1 MEKLAKNL
9 IGKRLLLFSFLLVLF
24 SCSLTDENTTD
35 ENFGYKYWTGAIPN
49 SYYLL
54 NIYGERG
61 LKVTGKPFM
70 VVKYDK
76 VTLKI
81 LDCEFGLSEVT
92 QTGITTAHGLAVA
105 PQPTLDAA
113 TIDYKDKLGL
123 KSPVDLMVSWNITGF
138 ATKSELTNGVQNF
151 SFKRGSSPGGVG
163 YNEEWT
169 FSYNNSSMVGGV
181 KNIDLKYYM
190 GGDSDNNAFNLIPK

>member
-1 MEKLAKNL
+1 MKKLTKNL
-9 IGKRLLLFSFLLVLF
+9 VGINLLLCCLFLF
-24 SCSLTDENTTD
+24 FGCSLIDKSSSDDNY
-35 ENFGYKYWTGAIPN
+35 GYKYWTGSIPN

-54 NIYGERG
+54 NIYGDRG
-61 LKVTGKPFM
+61 LKITGKPFM

-76 VTLKI
+76 VSLKI

-92 QTGITTAHGLAVA
+92 QTGIPTAHGLAVA
-105 PQPTLDAA
+105 PQPTVDAA

-123 KSPVDLMVSWNITGF
+123 KSPVDLLVSWNIMGF
-138 ATKSELTNGVQNF
+138 ATKSDITNGVQNF

-163 YNEEWT
+163 YNEEWY
-169 FSYNNSSMVGGV
+169 FSYTNNTMVGGV